1 MHVGSGTFFQNLD
14 HARPDA
20 EVYAHELGMA
30 DLVEPLGFDSV
41 WAAEHHF
48 TDYTMCPDPSQL
60 LSYLAGRTRRV
71 QLGTMVMVL
80 PWHDPVRIAEHFS
93 VLDHLSQGRVI
104 LGIGRGLARVEF
116 EGFRTAMGES
126 RRRFVEYGEAIL
138 RALETGWI
146 EYDGE
151 LYRQPRA
158 AIRPGPFRSW
168 KGRVY
173 ASSVSPESSRIMA
186 KLGVGIMII
195 AQKPWDKTLADLDEY
210 RAVYRDVNGAE
221 PPKPLLVSF
230 TAVHEDAETAREMYE
245 RHIVR
250 YCASTLD
257 HYEFDDARLADVPG
271 YEYYG
276 GLATNI
282 AKHGKERFSRF
293 LADLQVWGTP
303 DQVVEQM
310 IENNRR
316 IDGAGVIAI
325 FSYGAMPH
333 ELARANIRLFAEKVL
348 PRLKRYAR
356 ARSSDASA
364 IQSISSV

>member
-1 MHVGSGTFFQNLD
+1 MHVGIGTFFQNLGNT
-14 HARPDA
+14 RPDA
-20 EVYAHELGMA
+20 DVYAHELSMA
-30 DLVEPLGFDSV
+30 DLAEPLGFDSV

-60 LSYLAGRTRRV
+60 LTWIAGRTKRV

-80 PWHDPVRIAEHFS
+80 PWHDPVRIAEHFT
-93 VLDHLSQGRVI
+93 VLDHMSQGRTI

-116 EGFRTAMGES
+116 QGFRTPMGES

-151 LYRQPRA
+151 LYKQPRA
-158 AIRPGPFRSW
+158 AIRPAPFRSW

-186 KLGVGIMII
+186 KLGVGVMII
-195 AQKPWDKTLADLDEY
+195 AQKPWDKTIADLDEY
-210 RAVYRDVNGAE
+210 RGVYREVNGEE

-230 TAVHEDAETAREMYE
+230 TAVHEDEETAREMYE

-250 YCASTLD
+250 YCASTMG
-257 HYEFDDARLADVPG
+257 HYEFDNVKLADIPG
-271 YEYYG
+271 YEYYA
-276 GLATNI
+276 GLAKNI
-282 AKHGKERFSRF
+282 EKHGRDRFSHF
-293 LADLQVWGTP
+293 LAELQVWGTP

-316 IDGAGVIAI
+316 IGGAGVIGI
-325 FSYGAMPH
+325 FSYGSMPH
-333 ELARANIRLFAEKVL
+333 ELAKANIRLFAEKVL
-348 PRLKRYAR
+348 PRLKAHDTATTR
-356 ARSSDASA
+356 AA
-364 IQSISSV
+364 

>member
-1 MHVGSGTFFQNLD
+1 MHVGTGTFFQNLGN
-14 HARPDA
+14 ARPDA
-20 EVYAHELGMA
+20 EVYAHELAMA
-30 DLVEPLGFDSV
+30 DLAEPLGFDSV

-60 LSYLAGRTRRV
+60 LSYLAGRTKRV

-80 PWHDPVRIAEHFS
+80 PWHDPVRIAESFT
-93 VLDHLSQGRVI
+93 VLDHLSQGRAI

-116 EGFRTAMGES
+116 EGFRTPMGES

-138 RALETGWI
+138 RALETGFI

-151 LYRQPRA
+151 HYRQPRA

-195 AQKPWDKTLADLDEY
+195 AQKPWDKTLADLESY
-210 RAVYRDVNGAE
+210 RVIYREVNGEE
-221 PPKPLLVSF
+221 PPKPLLVTF
-230 TAVHEDAETAREMYE
+230 TAVHEDASTAREMFE
-245 RHIVR
+245 RHIVG
-250 YCASTLD
+250 YCASTMG

-271 YEYYG
+271 YEYYA
-276 GLATNI
+276 GLSKNI
-282 AKHGKERFSRF
+282 AKHGREKFSRF
-293 LADLQVWGTP
+293 LAELQVWGTP
-303 DQVVEQM
+303 EQVTEQM

-316 IDGAGVIAI
+316 IGGAGVIGV
-325 FSYGAMPH
+325 FSYGSMPPD
-333 ELARANIRLFAEKVL
+333 LAKANIRLFAEKVM
-348 PRLKRYAR
+348 PRLKASDSATR
-356 ARSSDASA
+356 AA
-364 IQSISSV
+364 